1 MAFMERNLAFCN
13 KQGYSALI
21 IFPTWMFLASY
32 EKLRKNIVS
41 ENTIINMVYPG
52 RGIFGSDFGTTAFV
66 LKKQKIESYK
76 GDVYKR
82 QHTDLGEGL

>member
-1 MAFMERNLAFCN
+1 
-13 KQGYSALI
+13 
-21 IFPTWMFLASY
+21 MFLASY

-66 LKKQKIESYK
+66 LKNKKLNLIK
-76 GDVYKR
+76 AHIVNCLMRLAKLKR
-82 QHTDLGEGL
+82 LKYVNISF